1 MKFLHYYRKVVKVK
15 KDRKLKLPAE
25 IVSVF
30 QEYVGE
36 YLITDTLFP
45 FTDRFL
51 RLLIKQVAQRANLS
65 KKVSAQ
71 ILRDTCAVR
80 ALKRG
85 EGIELVLTRLG
96 LSASTWEDAKE
107 KYVKLESG
115 EYEPGN
121 FIPPVIELLHV

>member
-30 QEYVGE
+30 QEYVWE

-107 KYVKLESG
+107 KYLKLAAG
-115 EYEPGN
+115 G
-121 FIPPVIELLHV
+121 